1 MDNTLFIS
9 LTQQMTLRRQM
20 DVAANNIANMS
31 TAGFKAESLLTE
43 PERAR
48 PARADEKPRDI
59 SFVRDWTVL
68 RDFSQG
74 PLQRTS
80 DPFDLAIQGE
90 GFFTVQGPDGP
101 AYTRDGQFTLSPTG
115 ELVTREGRRVL
126 SAGGDPIQIQQGGA
140 TPVIAEDGSIR
151 QGGNVV
157 GQLGV
162 VAFARPGALEKI
174 GENLWAPR
182 DEPPG
187 PLIDGRVQQGM
198 VEGSNVV
205 AVRELTRIM
214 EISRAYESATRLQRQ
229 AEDLRGRSIERLG
242 RIS

>member
-1 MDNTLFIS
+1 MDNTLYVS
-9 LTQQMTLRRQM
+9 LTQQMALRRQM

-48 PARADEKPRDI
+48 PARAEERPRDI

-74 PLQRTS
+74 PLQNTG
-80 DPFDLAIQGE
+80 DPFDLAIQGD
-90 GFFTVQGPDGP
+90 GFFTVEGPDGP
-101 AYTRDGQFTLSPTG
+101 LYTRDGQFTLSPTG
-115 ELVTREGRRVL
+115 EMITREGRRVL
-126 SAGGDPIQIQQGGA
+126 SDGGAPIQIAPGGA
-140 TPVIAEDGSIR
+140 PPAVGEDGAIR
-151 QGGNVV
+151 QGANVV
-157 GQLGV
+157 GRLGV

-187 PLIDGRVQQGM
+187 PLVDGRVRQGM

-214 EISRAYESATRLQRQ
+214 DISRAYDSATRLQRQ
-229 AEDLRGRSIERLG
+229 AEELRGRAIERLG
-242 RIS
+242 RVS